1 MNKQRD
7 KGSENTVRW
16 KKMKIY
22 QNICYASETVLRGKF
37 IHVIVDIKIE
47 KTSVK
52 KPVSVEGWLS
62 SELDKMSEFRELSQ
76 EIERQLN
83 RLYSKGSIF
92 ISPG

>member
-16 KKMKIY
+16 KKIKIY

-37 IHVIVDIKIE
+37 IHVNVDIKIE

-52 KPVSVEGWLS
+52 KPVSVEGLT
-62 SELDKMSEFRELSQ
+62 KF
-76 EIERQLN
+76 EI
-83 RLYSKGSIF
+83 G
-92 ISPG
+92 